1 MGGCLRWSACCDQ
14 KMHRNIFV
22 VHPLLLQVHPRSCSV
37 LSQTQ
42 VFSLFLLPTAV
53 ARKSGGGVVG
63 SIGAQEL
70 SEWERQRDSYRAS
83 TMAAPNGV
91 HQAGGR
97 GGAAAALYAAG
108 RPPAG
113 GLSPL
118 SESLWKAR
126 AESTS
131 VGVPSPHD
139 FAARL
144 TWIDLWVTVTGKGSK
159 QAILQGLT
167 GTTKP
172 FISKL
177 AAAVCLSVCICVH
190 ASASWVF
197 PVVSAIHFFFQQNQ
211 EADAWTG
218 RQVVLSVCQ

>member
-1 MGGCLRWSACCDQ
+1 
-14 KMHRNIFV
+14 
-22 VHPLLLQVHPRSCSV
+22 
-37 LSQTQ
+37 
-42 VFSLFLLPTAV
+42 
-53 ARKSGGGVVG
+53 
-63 SIGAQEL
+63 
-70 SEWERQRDSYRAS
+70 
-83 TMAAPNGV
+83 MAAPNGV

-108 RPPAG
+108 RPPVG

-131 VGVPSPHD
+131 IGVPSPHD
-139 FAARL
+139 FSARL

-172 FISKL
+172 FISKP
-177 AAAVCLSVCICVH
+177 AAAAALSVCLSMHQLLEFFLWFQQFISSFSRTKKPMDGQ
-190 ASASWVF
+190 ADRWSFLSASRC
-197 PVVSAIHFFFQQNQ
+197 I
-211 EADAWTG
+211 
-218 RQVVLSVCQ
+218 

>member
-1 MGGCLRWSACCDQ
+1 
-14 KMHRNIFV
+14 
-22 VHPLLLQVHPRSCSV
+22 
-37 LSQTQ
+37 
-42 VFSLFLLPTAV
+42 
-53 ARKSGGGVVG
+53 
-63 SIGAQEL
+63 
-70 SEWERQRDSYRAS
+70 
-83 TMAAPNGV
+83 MAAPNGV

-131 VGVPSPHD
+131 IAVPSPHD
-139 FAARL
+139 FSARL

-177 AAAVCLSVCICVH
+177 AAAAAAVCLSVCL
-190 ASASWVF
+190 S
-197 PVVSAIHFFFQQNQ
+197 VSMHQLLEFFLWFQQFISSFSRTKKLMHGQ
-211 EADAWTG
+211 ADM
-218 RQVVLSVCQ
+218 

>member
-131 VGVPSPHD
+131 IAVPSPHD
-139 FAARL
+139 FSARL

-177 AAAVCLSVCICVH
+177 AAAAAAVCLSVCL
-190 ASASWVF
+190 S
-197 PVVSAIHFFFQQNQ
+197 VSMHQLLEFFLWFQQFISSFSRTKKLMHGQ
-211 EADAWTG
+211 ADM
-218 RQVVLSVCQ
+218 